1 MKKDKFELRIEDHK
15 KNVADYT
22 KTCNKLSI
30 IRLLAMVL
38 GIYFTYD
45 GLKKGFNS
53 LNLFLMFSF
62 YVVFVVLIIY
72 HKKFKDKLNFSKEII
87 KINQKYLDRIN
98 GDWVSFEDIGEEFI
112 DHSHKYSRDLDIVG
126 QKSIFQLINITN
138 TFNGRKR
145 LGKDLLNGEYSLEEI
160 TLRQEAIKELHEKL
174 DLCEEMEYIT
184 GKHKKKLNSP
194 EKLVNYAEDSDV
206 LIKSKGLKGF
216 IYTLP
221 LITFPLILVISSFNI
236 SKFRILVPLIIILQI
251 LIWAMGFLKLNN
263 ILGDIG
269 NFKYNLDTYVHILKL
284 IEGEEFSS
292 EKLKVIKVK
301 LFKEENSSMIAI
313 KELGKISE
321 KVNLRYNGF
330 LYMLLNIFLLW
341 DYQCVFS
348 LEAWRRKYGN
358 KIRESLELIG
368 EIESLMSLSVLTHIN
383 EEVSY
388 PKIEHGK
395 VPKVEAKGL
404 GHPLINSKDRVAND
418 LVMNNNI
425 FIITGSNMSGKTTFL
440 RTIGIN
446 LVLAY
451 SGAPVCAK
459 EMSCSILDIFT
470 SMRITDDLNNGIS
483 TFYAE
488 LMRIKE
494 IIKES
499 KENKSMIF
507 LIDEIFRGTNSL
519 DRILGAKT
527 VLGNLNSEGIIGAIT
542 THDLELCELDKY
554 SRIVNYHFSEHYK
567 DDKIYFDYKLKNGK
581 STTTNA
587 KFLMKIVGI
596 DVL

>member
-62 YVVFVVLIIY
+62 YAVFVVLIIY

-98 GDWVSFEDIGEEFI
+98 GDWVSFEDVGEEFI

-395 VPKVEAKGL
+395 VPKVESRQL

-542 THDLELCELDKY
+542 THDLELCELEKY

>member
-1 MKKDKFELRIEDHK
+1 MKKDKFELRIEDNK

-542 THDLELCELDKY
+542 THDLELCELENY

>member
-301 LFKEENSSMIAI
+301 LFNEENSSMIAI

-395 VPKVEAKGL
+395 VPKVESSQL

-542 THDLELCELDKY
+542 THDLELCELEKY

-567 DDKIYFDYKLKNGK
+567 EDKIYFDYKLKNGK

>member
-368 EIESLMSLSVLTHIN
+368 EIESLMSLGVLTHIN

-542 THDLELCELDKY
+542 THDLELCELENY